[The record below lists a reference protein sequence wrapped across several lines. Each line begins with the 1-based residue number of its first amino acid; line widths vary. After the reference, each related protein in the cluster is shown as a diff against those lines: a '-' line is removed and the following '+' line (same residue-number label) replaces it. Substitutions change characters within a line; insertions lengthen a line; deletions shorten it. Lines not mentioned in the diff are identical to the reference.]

1 MPGINFSAY
10 RIHFLCCWPYEFGPL
25 DSNFAR
31 FCFILPLQISL
42 ISWPIGR
49 PPAER
54 RGVQGGD
61 PPAKAKRLL
70 LKYFKKSNY
79 YLRLGATFGGVFT
92 FSRGPTF
99 GSGAHLQSE
108 GPPFGQRPTFGQG
121 AHLQSRGP
129 PLGRGPIVSQGGHLW
144 SGAHLLVRGPTFGR
158 GAHLWVRGPPSVRGA
173 TFGRG
178 PTF

>member
-1 MPGINFSAY
+1 MFLQAGKFMPGMEKLAGELFFPTNQQLFLTTEGSKNSWFQEKKSSPASFSMPGINFSAY

-54 RGVQGGD
+54 RGVQGGA

-70 LKYFKKSNY
+70 LRYCKK
-79 YLRLGATFGGVFT
+79 RLPRMTANWGFLEVPWGLTGDI
-92 FSRGPTF
+92 
-99 GSGAHLQSE
+99 
-108 GPPFGQRPTFGQG
+108 
-121 AHLQSRGP
+121 
-129 PLGRGPIVSQGGHLW
+129 LGN
-144 SGAHLLVRGPTFGR
+144 T
-158 GAHLWVRGPPSVRGA
+158 
-173 TFGRG
+173 
-178 PTF
+178 